1 MINEREFI
9 EDSTGFPSGIAR
21 GEQLLRLFTDEDD
34 DPHKHLRRAV
44 NTPPQ
49 AGPFDPPEITTES
62 PGRCGCAG
70 APDLALAKETVGPVA
85 VQIVYC
91 DRCEQ
96 VIEQVI
102 GDE

>member
-21 GEQLLRLFTDEDD
+21 GEQVLGLFTDEDD
-34 DPHKHLRRAV
+34 AHEHLRREV
-44 NTPPQ
+44 NTLPQ
-49 AGPFDPPEITTES
+49 AGPFDPPELTTES
-62 PGRCGCAG
+62 PGRCGCAD

-91 DRCEQ
+91 EACEQ

-102 GDE
+102 GDG